1 MACIAFS
8 FTWRRAANCVPMY
21 CLLRPDVSPAASG
34 RTTRCV
40 ATQFWCI
47 GSRQMNEGLLCQKVI
62 KSLVTRHF
70 LFFPVFPKNGW
81 GALRRKVDNDIIYNK
96 VRAYLN

>member
-40 ATQFWCI
+40 ATQFWVH
-47 GSRQMNEGLLCQKVI
+47 RQPADE
-62 KSLVTRHF
+62 
-70 LFFPVFPKNGW
+70 
-81 GALRRKVDNDIIYNK
+81 
-96 VRAYLN
+96 